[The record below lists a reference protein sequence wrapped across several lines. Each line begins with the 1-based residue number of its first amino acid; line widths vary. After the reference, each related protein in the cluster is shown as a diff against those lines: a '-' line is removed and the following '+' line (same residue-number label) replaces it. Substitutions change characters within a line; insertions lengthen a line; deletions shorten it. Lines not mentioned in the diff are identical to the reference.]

1 MPCPCSVRMAI
12 AFLIVL
18 GNPLSGFLRASEP
31 TADNGR
37 IDIGRLKAHVATL
50 ANDSLEGRQAGS
62 RGGKAASAYLVS
74 ELKKLELTPAG
85 NGGKWFQEFG
95 SDWRNVLA
103 LIPGSDPQR
112 SRELIILGAHYDHVG
127 YGNSSNSRGPFGYV
141 HNGADDNA
149 SGTSALLEVARGLA
163 ARRSELKRSILIAFW
178 DAEESGLHGATHWR
192 AVPTLPEHRVL
203 VVANLDMVGRLRQD
217 RVRVMGWRSAPGLR
231 ETLCRAND
239 GSSLWLDFQQT
250 VTADSDHWPFYSGR
264 VPALSFDTD
273 KHEDYHRP
281 SDDADKIDYEG
292 VRRISELA
300 LEFVTSLATAES
312 LPGFRNECFNEPATS
327 YQPPNIAAVRSAP
340 RVGFSWDPALAENGS
355 LVVVSTTPG
364 SPAANA
370 GFQTGD
376 ELLSLGSWQGS
387 SVDDLRTAICVA
399 VNPVSFTLKRP
410 ERDEPIRGTL
420 TLNGEPNRFGM
431 SWKHDPAQPGTAT
444 IWSVIAFSPADRAG
458 LKAGDVLMRFQ
469 GRPIAD
475 EATLRGWLA
484 EQPGPLQLE
493 IDRQGRRLE
502 IVAPLFDQ
510 PIE

>member
-18 GNPLSGFLRASEP
+18 GNPLSGFLRGSEP
-31 TADNGR
+31 TGDNRG
-37 IDIGRLKAHVATL
+37 IDIGRLKTHVATL
-50 ANDSLEGRQAGS
+50 ASDSLEGRQAGS

-85 NGGKWFQEFG
+85 TSGQWFQEFG

-103 LIPGSDPQR
+103 LIPGADAQR
-112 SRELIILGAHYDHVG
+112 SRELIVVGAHYDHVG
-127 YGNSSNSRGPFGYV
+127 YGNAGNSRGPFGYV

-149 SGTSALLEVARGLA
+149 SGTSALLEVARRLA
-163 ARRSELKRSILIAFW
+163 ARRSELKRSVLIAFW
-178 DAEESGLHGATHWR
+178 DAEESGLHGAAHWR

-231 ETLCRAND
+231 ETLCRANER
-239 GSSLWLDFQQT
+239 SSLWLDFQQT

-281 SDDADKIDYEG
+281 SDDAEKIEYEG
-292 VRRISELA
+292 VRRIGELA
-300 LEFVTSLATAES
+300 LEFVAAVSNADS
-312 LPGFRNECFNEPATS
+312 LPQFRNDCFSEQSAG
-327 YQPPNIAAVRSAP
+327 YQPPNIPPIRPAP
-340 RVGFSWDPALAENGS
+340 RVGFAWDPALADQGR
-355 LVVVSTTPG
+355 LVVTTTTPG
-364 SPAANA
+364 SPAVNA
-370 GFQTGD
+370 GFQACD
-376 ELLSLGSWQGS
+376 ELLALGSWRGS

-420 TLNGEPNRFGM
+420 TLNGQPSRFGM
-431 SWKHDPAQPGTAT
+431 TWKHDPAQPGTA
-444 IWSVIAFSPADRAG
+444 IVWSVIAFSPADRAG
-458 LKAGDVLMRFQ
+458 LKAGDVLMRFHS
-469 GRPIAD
+469 RPIAD

-493 IDRQGRRLE
+493 IDRHGRRLE
-502 IVAPLFDQ
+502 IVAPLYDQ
-510 PIE
+510 PIK

>member
-1 MPCPCSVRMAI
+1 VRIAI
-12 AFLIVL
+12 ASLIVL
-18 GNPLSGFLRASEP
+18 GNPLSGFVWGSEP
-31 TADNGR
+31 TDESGR

-50 ANDSLEGRQAGS
+50 ASDSLEGRQAGS

-85 NGGKWFQEFG
+85 TSGQWFQEFG
-95 SDWRNVLA
+95 SEWRNVLA

-112 SRELIILGAHYDHVG
+112 SRELIVVGAHYDHVG
-127 YGNSSNSRGPFGYV
+127 YGNAGNSRGPFGYV

-149 SGTSALLEVARGLA
+149 SGTAALLEIAKGLA
-163 ARRSELKRSILIAFW
+163 ARRSKLQHSVLIAFW

-192 AVPTLPEHRVL
+192 RVTTLPEHHVQ
-203 VVANLDMVGRLRQD
+203 VSVNLDMVGRLRQD

-239 GSSLWLDFQQT
+239 HSTLWLDFQQT

-273 KHEDYHRP
+273 KHDDYHRP
-281 SDDADKIDYEG
+281 SDDADKIEYEG
-292 VRRISELA
+292 VRRIGELA
-300 LEFVTSLATAES
+300 IEFVASLAAAES
-312 LPGFRNECFNEPATS
+312 LPGFRNECFNEPAAD
-327 YQPPNIAAVRSAP
+327 YQPTNAAPLRAAP
-340 RVGFSWDPALAENGS
+340 RVGFAWDPALADQS
-355 LVVVSTTPG
+355 RLVVTTTTPG

-370 GFQTGD
+370 GFQAGD
-376 ELLSLGSWQGS
+376 ELLSLGSWRGS

-399 VNPVSFTLKRP
+399 VNPVPFTLKRP

-420 TLNGEPNRFGM
+420 TLNGQASRFGM
-431 SWKHDPAQPGTAT
+431 TWKHDPAQPATAT
-444 IWSVIAFSPADRAG
+444 VWSVIAFSPADRAG
-458 LKAGDVLMRFQ
+458 LKAGDVLMRFH
-469 GRPIAD
+469 GRPITD

-493 IDRQGRRLE
+493 IERQGRRLK
-502 IVAPLFDQ
+502 IVAPLYDQ
-510 PIE
+510 PVE